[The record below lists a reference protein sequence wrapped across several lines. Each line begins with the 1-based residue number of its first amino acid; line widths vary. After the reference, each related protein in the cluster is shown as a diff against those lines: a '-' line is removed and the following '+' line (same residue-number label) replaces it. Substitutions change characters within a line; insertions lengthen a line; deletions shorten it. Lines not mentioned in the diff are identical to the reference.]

1 MKGEMDDNYRRDDGR
16 MLIAVHWPVM
26 NDDANGRG

>member
-1 MKGEMDDNYRRDDGR
+1 MDGNYRREDWR
-16 MLIAVHWPVM
+16 MWMADHWPVM